1 LCGKVNT
8 CEALLNVVTKAKRK
22 MLIRMDQKVSDQVR
36 RLRTPLAQLA
46 HHRRR
51 GAT

>member
-1 LCGKVNT
+1 MVNSRK
-8 CEALLNVVTKAKRK
+8 ALLNVVTKAKRK
-22 MLIRMDQKVSDQVR
+22 MLTRLDQKVCGQVQG
-36 RLRTPLAQLA
+36 LRTPLAQLL